1 MSKRVILYCRVS
13 SDEQKK
19 EGLSLEHQDRA
30 LRNYCENHGYE
41 IINERF
47 WDDYSAKDYDLQRPE
62 IKRIY
67 EYCKHNTGKVDLVLF
82 LRWDRFSRNVEFACT
97 YKRLFVDELGV
108 EINSIEEPI
117 DFSATD
123 WPLWLS
129 LRCSIAHT
137 EDNKIARRTSEGI
150 HEHLL
155 RGEWCGKAPRGY
167 KNIKANED
175 LGTDHYV
182 AINPETAPT
191 IKEIFS
197 QVAEGI
203 EAPISIK
210 RRLLPQASKS
220 SFYNMLRRKFYIGI
234 IQVPAKNGF
243 PACEVRGIH
252 EPLIDPETFEQVQ
265 EVIDG
270 KRKKKP
276 KMHKPNNPNLYL
288 RKYLVCPICGHRIT
302 GATSKGHGGQ
312 YDYYCCNHDHK
323 HLNIRAERANKIFV
337 QYISEL
343 TPNKAVVALYK
354 EILADA
360 RGTLKHDR
368 KDRIGKLEE
377 EIQTLTGRVNRV
389 NDLYFDGELSKADRD
404 EQVQRYK
411 DSIHNI
417 ETRIKALQASE
428 ELNIKEKVD
437 YCVNIVENLDH
448 YFTNASAETKIRLL
462 GSIFNEEIE
471 FDGEKYRTSNF
482 NSMLGYI
489 YQNANELQG
498 QTETDSPDFSGKSAL
513 VAPRG
518 IEPRFKV

>member
-1 MSKRVILYCRVS
+1 
-13 SDEQKK
+13 
-19 EGLSLEHQDRA
+19 
-30 LRNYCENHGYE
+30 
-41 IINERF
+41 
-47 WDDYSAKDYDLQRPE
+47 
-62 IKRIY
+62 
-67 EYCKHNTGKVDLVLF
+67 
-82 LRWDRFSRNVEFACT
+82 
-97 YKRLFVDELGV
+97 
-108 EINSIEEPI
+108 
-117 DFSATD
+117 
-123 WPLWLS
+123 
-129 LRCSIAHT
+129 
-137 EDNKIARRTSEGI
+137 
-150 HEHLL
+150 
-155 RGEWCGKAPRGY
+155 
-167 KNIKANED
+167 
-175 LGTDHYV
+175 
-182 AINPETAPT
+182 
-191 IKEIFS
+191 
-197 QVAEGI
+197 
-203 EAPISIK
+203 
-210 RRLLPQASKS
+210 
-220 SFYNMLRRKFYIGI
+220 
-234 IQVPAKNGF
+234 
-243 PACEVRGIH
+243 
-252 EPLIDPETFEQVQ
+252 
-265 EVIDG
+265 
-270 KRKKKP
+270 
-276 KMHKPNNPNLYL
+276 MHKPNNPNLYL